1 MAPKPKQQP
10 QQRPTPVKPQ
20 SRAQLG
26 KSLAALAGLAS
37 PQKQKLPQGKG
48 K

>member
-1 MAPKPKQQP
+1 MATKPKQQ
-10 QQRPTPVKPQ
+10 REAPTPVKSQ
-20 SRAQLG
+20 SRAQFG

-37 PQKQKLPQGKG
+37 PQKQKLPAGKG

>member
-1 MAPKPKQQP
+1 MAPKPKQQ
-10 QQRPTPVKPQ
+10 REAPTPVKPQ

-37 PQKQKLPQGKG
+37 PQKAKPKG